1 MRVTQNF
8 IYEAARFH
16 MGNNATTLLKI
27 QEQVA
32 TQKRINR
39 ISDDSLEGTR
49 LLDVKTGKSRTAQF
63 LRNIER
69 ADSLAGIYDQVLGQA
84 NDLISRAKELLLGE
98 ASEVTSTA
106 VTREAARVEIASIT
120 SQLVRLANTEFG
132 GSSIFSGFAIDQQAF
147 LESIV
152 TSSAGGGNS
161 GGATITRALVD
172 NPAQIEYASTFQ
184 VQFTA
189 PGTFDVINISSGST
203 VLSGQTYTSGGSI
216 FFNGLEVVITDSP
229 GAPAAG
235 DTFDFSATAPGVY
248 QGDAGRQ
255 QVELQNGTFIQQNLL
270 GDRVFSGVG
279 ISGGVDVFDILADIN
294 TALRT
299 DDRAQ
304 IEANLDR
311 LDSGRQQIAAERAS
325 VGSRQNL
332 LRAVKDLQTEIQ
344 FSLETLRS
352 SIEDADLPEIIT
364 RLSQAEVAFEN
375 TLIAAGRV
383 LQISLLNFL
392 R

>member
-16 MGNNATTLLKI
+16 MSNNAKTLLKI

-39 ISDDSLEGTR
+39 ISDNSLEGTR
-49 LLDVKTGKSRTAQF
+49 LLDVKRAKSRTDQF

-84 NDLISRAKELLLGE
+84 DDLISRAKELLLGE
-98 ASEVTSTA
+98 ASEVTSTTL
-106 VTREAARVEIASIT
+106 TREAARVEIASII
-120 SQLVRLANTEFG
+120 SQLVQIANTESG

-147 LESIV
+147 LESVV
-152 TSSAGGGNS
+152 TSSAGGGNT
-161 GGATITRALVD
+161 GGAAITTSQVD
-172 NPAQIEYASTFQ
+172 DPTRIEYGSTFQ

-189 PGTFDVINISSGST
+189 PGTFDVVNVTSGAT
-203 VLSGQTYTSGGSI
+203 ILSGQTYTSGGSI
-216 FFNGLEVVITDSP
+216 FFDGLEVVITDSP

-235 DTFDFSATAPGVY
+235 DAFDFSASAPGVY

-255 QVELQNGTFIQQNLL
+255 QVELQNGNFIQQNLL
-270 GDRVFSGVG
+270 GDRVFNG
-279 ISGGVDVFDILADIN
+279 IGIPGGVDVFDILADIN

-311 LDSGRQQIAAERAS
+311 LDEGRQQISAERAS

-332 LRAVKDLQTEIQ
+332 LQAVQDLQTEIQ

-364 RLSQAEVAFEN
+364 RLSQAEAAFEN
-375 TLIAAGRV
+375 TLIAASRV